1 MWQRKNWPKGLA
13 FLRTKPP
20 CWLIHPARSAAGLY
34 SNRGETMA
42 MESPMLIGYVSDE
55 YYAALPDATVELIGA
70 GEQRV
75 VVRSSASGAVTAG
88 VSPGEDGGCLAK
100 PGFGFKRVKGA
111 ICGAGGMQFR
121 LLSDRLLGYAWPKW
135 CRSSD
140 KVEFRIHTVE
150 PYKLGL
156 WRYGIKKEFI
166 RNIGWY
172 DNHGPRAC
180 MQTVPDGFFVETGVA

>member
-75 VVRSSASGAVTAG
+75 VVRSSASGAVTAD
-88 VSPGEDGGCLAK
+88 VSPREYGGCLAK
-100 PGFGFKRVKGA
+100 PGFGSKRVKATIRGPEP
-111 ICGAGGMQFR
+111 MQIR
-121 LLSDRLLGYAWPKW
+121 ARCDR
-135 CRSSD
+135 
-140 KVEFRIHTVE
+140 V
-150 PYKLGL
+150 
-156 WRYGIKKEFI
+156 
-166 RNIGWY
+166 
-172 DNHGPRAC
+172 
-180 MQTVPDGFFVETGVA
+180 